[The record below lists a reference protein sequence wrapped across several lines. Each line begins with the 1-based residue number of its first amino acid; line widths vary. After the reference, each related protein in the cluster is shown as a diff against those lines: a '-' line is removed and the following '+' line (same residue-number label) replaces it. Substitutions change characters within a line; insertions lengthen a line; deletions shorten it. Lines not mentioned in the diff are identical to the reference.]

1 MDAGWQDPE
10 AQVFT
15 GKSTFHMPALTGD
28 KGKNMKLK
36 TLVIVMSLCALA
48 GCGDKGKQDATAAAG
63 GDKSVNVYNWSD
75 YIAEDTIPNFE
86 KATGIKVTYDVF
98 DSNEVLETK
107 LLAGSSG
114 YDVVVPTLNFLGR
127 QIQAGVFQPLDKS
140 RIPNY
145 ANLDPEIMKR
155 LESQDPG
162 NQYAIPYMWGT
173 TGIGYNVDKV
183 KAAFGSTDI
192 TSSLDL
198 VFKPENIAKLKDCG
212 VTLLDTPSEVIPIAL
227 NYLGEDPNSTD
238 PAVIAKAAELLKGIR
253 PYVTNFHS
261 SQYIDALANGDICL
275 VLGWSG
281 DIIQARDRADEAGNG
296 VKIAYSIPKEGA
308 PQWFDMLAIPKD
320 AKNIDSAYAFIN
332 NLLDPQ
338 VMANNSNFISYP
350 NAVTK
355 AKALMDKSITEDP
368 TIYPPPEVE
377 AKLFTFAIIP
387 PEVDKLYTRIWT
399 ELKTGK

>member
-1 MDAGWQDPE
+1 MMAACTLAACG
-10 AQVFT
+10 
-15 GKSTFHMPALTGD
+15 GKGED
-28 KGKNMKLK
+28 K
-36 TLVIVMSLCALA
+36 A
-48 GCGDKGKQDATAAAG
+48 ATAATG

-75 YIAEDTIPNFE
+75 YIAEDTNENFE

-127 QIQAGVFQPLDKS
+127 QIQAGVFLPLDKS
-140 RIPNY
+140 KIPNY
-145 ANLDPEIMKR
+145 ANLDPELMKR

-162 NQYAIPYMWGT
+162 NTYAIPYMWGT

-192 TSSLDL
+192 TNSLDL
-198 VFKPENIAKLKDCG
+198 IFKPENISKLKDCG
-212 VTLLDTPSEVIPIAL
+212 VTLLDTPSEIIPIAL

-238 PAVIAKAAELLKGIR
+238 PAVIDKAAALLKTVR
-253 PYVTNFHS
+253 PYITNFHS
-261 SQYIDALANGDICL
+261 SQYIDGLANGDTCL

-281 DIIQARDRADEAGNG
+281 DIIQARDRAAEAGNG
-296 VKIAYSIPKEGA
+296 VNIAYAIPKEGA
-308 PQWFDMLAIPKD
+308 PQWFDMLSIPKD
-320 AKNIDSAYAFIN
+320 AKHVDEAYAYIN

-350 NAVTK
+350 NAIPK
-355 AKALMDKSITEDP
+355 AKELMEKSITDDP
-368 TIYPPPEVE
+368 TIYPPPEVA

-387 PEVDKLYTRIWT
+387 PAVNDQYTRIWT